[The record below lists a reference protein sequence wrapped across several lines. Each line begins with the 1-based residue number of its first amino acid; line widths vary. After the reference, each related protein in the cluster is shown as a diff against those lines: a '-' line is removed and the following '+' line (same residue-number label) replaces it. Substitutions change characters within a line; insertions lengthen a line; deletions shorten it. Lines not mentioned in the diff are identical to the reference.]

1 MVSRV
6 SVFSVVRDESLLSDH
21 APVSVK
27 ISLPNV
33 DTESLL
39 VRAQL
44 LGERMICVPRYK
56 GEVLFNTWRGIF
68 SGDGGRFMQKPRIFS
83 FDGKECVPHA
93 AVSFFQDD
101 NVEDC
106 PVCLNTFDD
115 THRRPRNL
123 PCRPVPYLLYHRG
136 LYQEDERCRTGL
148 CGTQARKA
156 ADSSGS
162 SDTACTKGHSGTQQ
176 EDTVPAAGARGKG
189 PGRHPL
195 LPGGAEP
202 AGRLP
207 DNPGWVVWPPAAAGG
222 RPPDAGGPEQG
233 CLEAISREDSRVE
246 GRQEKVR
253 QREEALHAML
263 QELRTPS
270 TRQEAYEVAK
280 SSRSALQAAT
290 LQATQTAI
298 EPAGSTAAAAAAA
311 AGDSSLSESPAAA
324 SSIADRLAALLE
336 PSLTAEEL
344 LRLTQ
349 RARGLVEAGRVLAVQ
364 DVEGQTRH
372 ARISLEHGRLHLHS
386 LQATPLPPRPHP
398 ADGRGGAG
406 RPPCEVFL
414 DLAWPGSAARRV
426 VVSLPGTPQG
436 PAVCVAVLGAAGRLL
451 RQHLLVYGVG

>member
-1 MVSRV
+1 M
-6 SVFSVVRDESLLSDH
+6 
-21 APVSVK
+21 
-27 ISLPNV
+27 
-33 DTESLL
+33 
-39 VRAQL
+39 
-44 LGERMICVPRYK
+44 
-56 GEVLFNTWRGIF
+56 
-68 SGDGGRFMQKPRIFS
+68 
-83 FDGKECVPHA
+83 
-93 AVSFFQDD
+93 DD

-123 PCRPVPYLLYHRG
+123 PCGHTLCTPCINELKEQGAVTCPTCRVSHALPEAGQFPISYITEAFIRKMRG
-136 LYQEDERCRTGL
+136 AGL
-148 CGTQARKA
+148 ACVAPKPEKQL
-156 ADSSGS
+156 
-162 SDTACTKGHSGTQQ
+162 TA
-176 EDTVPAAGARGKG
+176 PAAVTQPAPRATAGLSKRTRSLLQEQEAKVLAAIRSCQEEQSQLADYRTTLGGWCGRQQQLEDDLQTLVDQSKGAR
-189 PGRHPL
+189 
-195 LPGGAEP
+195 
-202 AGRLP
+202 
-207 DNPGWVVWPPAAAGG
+207 
-222 RPPDAGGPEQG
+222 
-233 CLEAISREDSRVE
+233 EAISHEDSRVE

-270 TRQEAYEVAK
+270 TRQEAYEVIEDADHLLEEEEEEEERAAVFPDVHVVTTVTRVAE

-298 EPAGSTAAAAAAA
+298 EPAGSTAAAAVAA

-386 LQATPLPPRPHP
+386 LQATPPPPH
-398 ADGRGGAG
+398 ALTLQVD
-406 RPPCEVFL
+406 F
-414 DLAWPGSAARRV
+414 
-426 VVSLPGTPQG
+426 
-436 PAVCVAVLGAAGRLL
+436 
-451 RQHLLVYGVG
+451 